1 MDNNSKKIALIAI
14 FSALYAS
21 SVIILAPISFGIYQ
35 IRLADALLPLSM
47 IFGLPGALGF
57 GFGALLSNL
66 YGTLGLLDIIGGATA
81 NLLACIIAYYFA
93 KKRGIIFRLIGS
105 ILETIIITIIVG
117 GYLSV
122 IFDVPI
128 ELSLL
133 GVLGGSIVA
142 INLIGFP
149 LQETIRKSS
158 IYKRLVNE

>member
-57 GFGALLSNL
+57 GLGALLSNL

-81 NLLACIIAYYFA
+81 NFLACILAYYFA
-93 KKRGIIFRLIGS
+93 KKKGLIYRLVGS
-105 ILETIIITIIVG
+105 IVETIVVTIIVG
-117 GYLSV
+117 GYLSI

-133 GVLGGSIVA
+133 GVLGGSLVA
-142 INLIGFP
+142 INLVGFP
-149 LQETIRKSS
+149 LQEAIRKSS
-158 IYKRLVNE
+158 IYKSILTK

>member
-57 GFGALLSNL
+57 GLGALLSNL

-81 NLLACIIAYYFA
+81 NLLACILAYYFA
-93 KKRGIIFRLIGS
+93 KKGGIIYRFVGS
-105 ILETIIITIIVG
+105 ILETIIVTIVVG

-128 ELSLL
+128 EISLL

-142 INLIGFP
+142 INFVGFP
-149 LQETIRKSS
+149 LQEAIRKSS
-158 IYKRLVNE
+158 IYKRIVTK